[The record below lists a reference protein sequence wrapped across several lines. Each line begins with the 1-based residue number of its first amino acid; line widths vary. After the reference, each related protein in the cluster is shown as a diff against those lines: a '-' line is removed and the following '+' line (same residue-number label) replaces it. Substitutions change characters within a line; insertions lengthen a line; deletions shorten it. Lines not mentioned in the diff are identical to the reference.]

1 MARVAGRS
9 FTKQEVA
16 EGAWRVIVRD
26 GLHKASVRAI
36 ATELDAT
43 TGVVTYHFRDKAE
56 LLLFALD
63 RLGAAILRDMDQA
76 LVGAVGVDRIR
87 RILSTTLPLG
97 PKEAS
102 GWKLWVSFV
111 GLAMSNRK
119 LREEHQK
126 RLEILNARLAEEI
139 RALQTAGALKADIDA
154 RHEADALVA
163 LSDGIGLGYVLR
175 PKVYPPDTQWA
186 IVNGYLHSRLG
197 IELPRSGVYSAA
209 GTGRSAAR

>member
-36 ATELDAT
+36 ASELGAT

-56 LLLFALD
+56 LFLFALD
-63 RLGAAILRDMDQA
+63 RLGAAILRDMDHA
-76 LVGAVGVDRIR
+76 LAGAVGVDRIR

-139 RALQTAGALKADIDA
+139 GALQAAGALKAHIDA
-154 RHEADALVA
+154 RQEADALVA
-163 LSDGIGLGYVLR
+163 LSDGIGLGHVLR

-186 IVNGYLHSRLG
+186 IVNGYLHARLG
-197 IELPRSGVYSAA
+197 IEPPKNPAA
-209 GTGRSAAR
+209 GRR